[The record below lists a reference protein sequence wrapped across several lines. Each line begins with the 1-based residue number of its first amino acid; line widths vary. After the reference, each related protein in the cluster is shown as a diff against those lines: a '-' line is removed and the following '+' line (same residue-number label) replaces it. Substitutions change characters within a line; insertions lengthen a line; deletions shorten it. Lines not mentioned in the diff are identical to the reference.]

1 MQKINFLPQVKLWNA
16 AEFQSRRV
24 WTDPD
29 LGSMTYDGS
38 VNKFAVTLQGKT
50 DPEWRY
56 LLTSDSS
63 TATAVTALRLMVDVN
78 TYQDIVPGLDG
89 VLNVYTS
96 SAYNG
101 LSNPLATLADV
112 QAAVAGAS
120 VLGMKMDSSI
130 VHIDA
135 SYIHIKSDASNPYF
149 DGGDNTG
156 DKVNPLATVGTVN
169 AAITAALAD
178 LGNLFNLQG
187 VYDNP
192 YTPQGGSAITTFA
205 GLLAYLT
212 AQSPVPF
219 DIERGT
225 VLIFGGDEY
234 VLIDTA
240 NYSTPLG
247 WEKLGSIDTNTAVV
261 SIGGESGVILLSDSF
276 YMNGKTLSLNTA
288 RDSILGGVMTGHTEG
303 AVDSSTKYEFALR
316 VGGSAVANANRGYVS
331 IPIVTGAANDASYGL
346 VPNSALSGGTHIYTV
361 TLDPSSLANV
371 GVAYNQ
377 IKSVKISHT
386 IGTDD
391 LVISVYKVRASNAQ
405 RNGRQLVYVDEII
418 SGPSSILVDFGSADA
433 FIGCQDQKNNTYLG
447 YDIVIAASTSAV
459 NLNDD
464 PNTTFTP
471 NQTPE
476 QLFSA

>member
-1 MQKINFLPQVKLWNA
+1 M
-16 AEFQSRRV
+16 
-24 WTDPD
+24 
-29 LGSMTYDGS
+29 
-38 VNKFAVTLQGKT
+38 
-50 DPEWRY
+50 
-56 LLTSDSS
+56 
-63 TATAVTALRLMVDVN
+63 
-78 TYQDIVPGLDG
+78 
-89 VLNVYTS
+89 
-96 SAYNG
+96 
-101 LSNPLATLADV
+101 
-112 QAAVAGAS
+112 
-120 VLGMKMDSSI
+120 
-130 VHIDA
+130 
-135 SYIHIKSDASNPYF
+135 
-149 DGGDNTG
+149 
-156 DKVNPLATVGTVN
+156 
-169 AAITAALAD
+169 AD

-192 YTPQGGSAITTFA
+192 YTPQGSSAITTFA

-276 YMNGKTLSLNTA
+276 YMNGKTLNLNTA
-288 RDSILGGVMTGHTEG
+288 SDTILGGVKTGHTEG

-316 VGGSAVANANRGYVS
+316 VGGSAAANADRGYVS

-361 TLDPSSLANV
+361 TLDPSSLSNV

-391 LVISVYKVRASNAQ
+391 LVISVYKVRASDAQ

-418 SGPSSILVDFGSADA
+418 SGPSSILVDFGSAEA
-433 FIGCQDQKNNTYLG
+433 FIGCQDQKNNMYLG

-459 NLNDD
+459 NLNND